1 MPAIVKLASC
11 QVFYFPALYAGI
23 FLHFKNIVVK
33 LVIEVKHMELKISSL
48 QETNDLGYKLG
59 KLLQTND
66 VITLSGDL
74 GAGKTTLTKAIGK
87 ALNIKK
93 AINSP
98 TFTILK
104 TYHGDKTLNHI
115 DAYRLENGSQDL
127 GFEELF
133 DDGITII
140 EWPQFM
146 SEYLPEERLEI
157 SIKRLDEEE
166 RLFEFVACGDRYEHI
181 LKELVK

>member
-1 MPAIVKLASC
+1 
-11 QVFYFPALYAGI
+11 
-23 FLHFKNIVVK
+23 
-33 LVIEVKHMELKISSL
+33 MELKISSL

-59 KLLQTND
+59 KLLQTKD

-93 AINSP
+93 AISSP

-104 TYHGDKTLNHI
+104 IYHGDKTLNHI